1 MEAHPFKTNRIVE
14 RIKALM
20 QELFHFLPP
29 KNTLVWKN
37 LSHVGWKPPPSGF
50 YKLNTDGSTQGNP
63 GRASAGGL
71 LRDHNGTWIGNFSRD
86 IGFNPMAAE
95 LWGLRDGL
103 ILARNLNIIKNLIE
117 IDALNVLN
125 VVKPLSALI
134 DHTHPYMNL
143 INDCRSIL

>member
-1 MEAHPFKTNRIVE
+1 
-14 RIKALM
+14 
-20 QELFHFLPP
+20 
-29 KNTLVWKN
+29 
-37 LSHVGWKPPPSGF
+37 
-50 YKLNTDGSTQGNP
+50 
-63 GRASAGGL
+63 
-71 LRDHNGTWIGNFSRD
+71 
-86 IGFNPMAAE
+86 MAAE